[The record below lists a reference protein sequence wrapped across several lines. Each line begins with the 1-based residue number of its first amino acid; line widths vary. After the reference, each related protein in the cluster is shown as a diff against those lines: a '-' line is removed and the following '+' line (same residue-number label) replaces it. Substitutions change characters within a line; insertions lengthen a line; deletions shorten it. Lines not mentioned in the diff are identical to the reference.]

1 MATNSGIASW
11 GVTGSASGVS
21 GIVTH
26 LQTEKESILA
36 PEYNELGAVVK
47 QTLYDLHKTATATI
61 EVAQGAE
68 PPDEKSAITIGG
80 VQGYVLRSSV
90 VEDNKAYRHIEVTIE
105 AYKNCNA
112 VTIAQ

>member
-1 MATNSGIASW
+1 MATNSGVASW

-26 LQTEKESILA
+26 LQTENESILA

-47 QTLYDLHKTATATI
+47 QTLYDLHKTATVTI
-61 EVAQGAE
+61 EVAAGTAA
-68 PPDEKSAITIGG
+68 PDERSSITVGG
-80 VQGYVLRSSV
+80 VQGYVLRSTV

-105 AYKNCNA
+105 AYKNCNS
-112 VTIAQ
+112 VSVVQ

>member
-1 MATNSGIASW
+1 MATNAGIASW

-61 EVAQGAE
+61 EVAAGAT
-68 PPDEKSAITIGG
+68 PPDEQSSITIGG
-80 VQGYVLRSSV
+80 VQGYVLRSTV

-105 AYKNCNA
+105 AYKNCKT
-112 VTIAQ
+112 VTTV